1 MGIPSLTTT
10 ASSILGFMLVE
21 SAAYFQAGSAE
32 LIGAEGDK
40 IQATVNQGS
49 VSEMT
54 VINRKIGETMSAL
67 SNLEDNVLKKIA
79 AGTHLRLVGWTDW
92 V

>member
-40 IQATVNQGS
+40 I
-49 VSEMT
+49 
-54 VINRKIGETMSAL
+54 
-67 SNLEDNVLKKIA
+67 
-79 AGTHLRLVGWTDW
+79 
-92 V
+92 